1 MPFVAI
7 AIVVALLLRRS
18 HSAPARTTAQ
28 AQSSGG
34 GAGAMD
40 RPRPIGCDNDA
51 GPPNVAGRRPARTW
65 AGVRRRRDRP
75 GLVGRAG
82 GAPGPGRRHP
92 GGGEQAE
99 LLPTGRDNLVAVAM
113 RRLAEA
119 AGAPLP
125 PLHLTVVKGFP
136 LGRGFG
142 SSAAPVVLGLVAA
155 RRLVAPASPTP
166 SCSPWPASEGHPDN
180 ATPCLGRGH
189 PGLGRGRPA
198 PLAAVPVHPD
208 LVAVAL
214 VAPEPMATSEARRLL
229 PERVPFAVAAH
240 TGARSAMLPL
250 ALAGDPELLLPATE
264 DLLHQPQRLAPP
276 RTRPGCWSGCG
287 PPATPGSC
295 PAPGPSLLVLCPR
308 PAAPGVL
315 ADAEAAVA
323 AGGAE
328 GWRIRPLELARH
340 GAGEPRTPAVDCGL
354 KSCG

>member
-1 MPFVAI
+1 MEPTIRV
-7 AIVVALLLRRS
+7 R
-18 HSAPARTTAQ
+18 APATSANLGP
-28 AQSSGG
+28 AFDA
-34 GAGAMD
+34 AGIALD
-40 RPRPIGCDNDA
+40 WWDELE
-51 GPPNVAGRRPARTW
+51 VRPAPVD
-65 AGVRRRRDRP
+65 AIQVS
-75 GLVGRAG
+75 
-82 GAPGPGRRHP
+82 
-92 GGGEQAE
+92 GEQAE

-142 SSAAPVVLGLVAA
+142 SSAAAVVLGLVAA
-155 RRLVAPASPTP
+155 RRLVAPELPDTELLALA
-166 SCSPWPASEGHPDN
+166 CELEGHPDN
-180 ATPCLGRGH
+180 ATPCLQGGAT
-189 PGLGRGRPA
+189 LAWVEDGRPRWR
-198 PLAAVPVHPD
+198 AVPVHPD

-264 DLLHQPQRLAPP
+264 DLLHQPQRLAQAPDSA
-276 RTRPGCWSGCG
+276 RLLERLRAAGHAGFVSG
-287 PPATPGSC
+287 A
-295 PAPGPSLLVLCPR
+295 GPSLLVLCPR

-340 GAGEPRTPAVDCGL
+340 GAR
-354 KSCG
+354 

>member
-1 MPFVAI
+1 MEPTMRV
-7 AIVVALLLRRS
+7 R
-18 HSAPARTTAQ
+18 APATSANLGP
-28 AQSSGG
+28 AFDA
-34 GAGAMD
+34 AGIALD
-40 RPRPIGCDNDA
+40 WWDELE
-51 GPPNVAGRRPARTW
+51 VRPAPVD
-65 AGVRRRRDRP
+65 AIQVS
-75 GLVGRAG
+75 
-82 GAPGPGRRHP
+82 
-92 GGGEQAE
+92 GEQAE

-142 SSAAPVVLGLVAA
+142 SSAAAVVLGLVAA
-155 RRLVAPASPTP
+155 RRLVAPEVPDTELLDLA
-166 SCSPWPASEGHPDN
+166 CELEGHPDN
-180 ATPCLGRGH
+180 ATPCLQGGAT
-189 PGLGRGRPA
+189 LAWVEDGRPRWR
-198 PLAAVPVHPD
+198 AVPVHPD

-250 ALAGDPELLLPATE
+250 ALAGDTDLLLPATE
-264 DLLHQPQRLAPP
+264 DLLHQPQRLAQAPDSARLLERL
-276 RTRPGCWSGCG
+276 RTAGHAGFVSG
-287 PPATPGSC
+287 A
-295 PAPGPSLLVLCPR
+295 GPSLLVLCPR

-323 AGGAE
+323 AGGDE

-340 GAGEPRTPAVDCGL
+340 GAR
-354 KSCG
+354 

>member
-1 MPFVAI
+1 MNQQEPPTIRV
-7 AIVVALLLRRS
+7 R
-18 HSAPARTTAQ
+18 APATSANLGP
-28 AQSSGG
+28 AFDA
-34 GAGAMD
+34 AGIALD
-40 RPRPIGCDNDA
+40 WWDELE
-51 GPPNVAGRRPARTW
+51 VRPAPVD
-65 AGVRRRRDRP
+65 AIQVS
-75 GLVGRAG
+75 
-82 GAPGPGRRHP
+82 
-92 GGGEQAE
+92 GEQAE

-142 SSAAPVVLGLVAA
+142 SSAAAVVLGLVAA
-155 RRLVAPASPTP
+155 RRLVAPALPDTELLVLA
-166 SCSPWPASEGHPDN
+166 CELEGHPDN
-180 ATPCLGRGH
+180 AAPCLQGGAT
-189 PGLGRGRPA
+189 LAWVEDGRPRWR
-198 PLAAVPVHPD
+198 AVPVHPD

-264 DLLHQPQRLAPP
+264 DLLHQPQRLAQAPDSA
-276 RTRPGCWSGCG
+276 RLLERLRAAGHAGFVSG
-287 PPATPGSC
+287 A
-295 PAPGPSLLVLCPR
+295 GPSLLVLCPR

-340 GAGEPRTPAVDCGL
+340 GAR
-354 KSCG
+354 

>member
-1 MPFVAI
+1 MEPTIRV
-7 AIVVALLLRRS
+7 R
-18 HSAPARTTAQ
+18 APATSANLGP
-28 AQSSGG
+28 AFDA
-34 GAGAMD
+34 AGIALD
-40 RPRPIGCDNDA
+40 WWDELE
-51 GPPNVAGRRPARTW
+51 VRPAPVD
-65 AGVRRRRDRP
+65 AIQVS
-75 GLVGRAG
+75 
-82 GAPGPGRRHP
+82 
-92 GGGEQAE
+92 GEQAE

-142 SSAAPVVLGLVAA
+142 SSAAAVVLGLVAA
-155 RRLVAPASPTP
+155 RRLVAPELPDAELLALA
-166 SCSPWPASEGHPDN
+166 CELEGHPDN
-180 ATPCLGRGH
+180 ATPCLQGGAT
-189 PGLGRGRPA
+189 LAWVEDGRPRWR
-198 PLAAVPVHPD
+198 AVPVHPD

-264 DLLHQPQRLAPP
+264 DLLHQPQRLAQAPDSARLLERL
-276 RTRPGCWSGCG
+276 RTAGHAGFVSG
-287 PPATPGSC
+287 A
-295 PAPGPSLLVLCPR
+295 GPSLLVLCPR

-340 GAGEPRTPAVDCGL
+340 GAR
-354 KSCG
+354 

>member
-1 MPFVAI
+1 MEPTIRV
-7 AIVVALLLRRS
+7 R
-18 HSAPARTTAQ
+18 APATSANLGP
-28 AQSSGG
+28 AFDA
-34 GAGAMD
+34 AGIALD
-40 RPRPIGCDNDA
+40 WWDELE
-51 GPPNVAGRRPARTW
+51 VRPAPVD
-65 AGVRRRRDRP
+65 AIQVS
-75 GLVGRAG
+75 
-82 GAPGPGRRHP
+82 
-92 GGGEQAE
+92 GEQAE

-142 SSAAPVVLGLVAA
+142 SSAAAVVLGLVAA
-155 RRLVAPASPTP
+155 RRLVAPGLPDTELLALA
-166 SCSPWPASEGHPDN
+166 CELEGHPDN
-180 ATPCLGRGH
+180 ATPCLQGGAT
-189 PGLGRGRPA
+189 LAWVEDGRPRWR
-198 PLAAVPVHPD
+198 AVPVHPD

-264 DLLHQPQRLAPP
+264 DLLHQPQRLARAPDSARLLERL
-276 RTRPGCWSGCG
+276 RTAGHAGFVSG
-287 PPATPGSC
+287 A
-295 PAPGPSLLVLCPR
+295 GPSLLVLCPR

-315 ADAEAAVA
+315 ADAEAAVT
-323 AGGAE
+323 AGGDE

-340 GAGEPRTPAVDCGL
+340 GAR
-354 KSCG
+354 

>member
-1 MPFVAI
+1 MKPTIHV
-7 AIVVALLLRRS
+7 R
-18 HSAPARTTAQ
+18 APATSANLGP
-28 AQSSGG
+28 AFDA
-34 GAGAMD
+34 AGIALD
-40 RPRPIGCDNDA
+40 WWDELE
-51 GPPNVAGRRPARTW
+51 VRPAP
-65 AGVRRRRDRP
+65 ADAIQVS
-75 GLVGRAG
+75 
-82 GAPGPGRRHP
+82 
-92 GGGEQAE
+92 GEQAE

-142 SSAAPVVLGLVAA
+142 SSAAAVVLGLVAA
-155 RRLVAPASPTP
+155 RRLVAPELPDAELLALA
-166 SCSPWPASEGHPDN
+166 CELEGHPDN
-180 ATPCLGRGH
+180 ATPCLQGGAT
-189 PGLGRGRPA
+189 LAWVEDGRPRWR
-198 PLAAVPVHPD
+198 AVPVHPD

-264 DLLHQPQRLAPP
+264 DLLHQPQRLAQAPDSA
-276 RTRPGCWSGCG
+276 RLLERLRAAGHAAFVSG
-287 PPATPGSC
+287 A
-295 PAPGPSLLVLCPR
+295 GPSLLVLCPR

-315 ADAEAAVA
+315 ADAGAAVA
-323 AGGAE
+323 ATGAE

-340 GAGEPRTPAVDCGL
+340 GAR
-354 KSCG
+354 

>member
-1 MPFVAI
+1 MEPTIRV
-7 AIVVALLLRRS
+7 R
-18 HSAPARTTAQ
+18 APATSANLGP
-28 AQSSGG
+28 AFDA
-34 GAGAMD
+34 AGIALD
-40 RPRPIGCDNDA
+40 WWDELE
-51 GPPNVAGRRPARTW
+51 VRPAPVD
-65 AGVRRRRDRP
+65 AIQVS
-75 GLVGRAG
+75 
-82 GAPGPGRRHP
+82 
-92 GGGEQAE
+92 GEQAE

-142 SSAAPVVLGLVAA
+142 SSAAAVVLGLVAA
-155 RRLVAPASPTP
+155 RRLVAPELPDTELLALA
-166 SCSPWPASEGHPDN
+166 CELEGHPDN
-180 ATPCLGRGH
+180 ATPCLQGGAT
-189 PGLGRGRPA
+189 LAWVEDGRPRWR
-198 PLAAVPVHPD
+198 AVPVHPD

-250 ALAGDPELLLPATE
+250 ALAGDTDLLLPATE
-264 DLLHQPQRLAPP
+264 DLLHQPQRLAQAPDSARLLERL
-276 RTRPGCWSGCG
+276 RTAGHAGFVSG
-287 PPATPGSC
+287 A
-295 PAPGPSLLVLCPR
+295 GPSLLVLCPR

-323 AGGAE
+323 AGGDE

-340 GAGEPRTPAVDCGL
+340 GAR
-354 KSCG
+354 

>member
-1 MPFVAI
+1 MEPTIRV
-7 AIVVALLLRRS
+7 R
-18 HSAPARTTAQ
+18 APATSANLGP
-28 AQSSGG
+28 AFDA
-34 GAGAMD
+34 AGIALD
-40 RPRPIGCDNDA
+40 WWDELE
-51 GPPNVAGRRPARTW
+51 VRPAPVD
-65 AGVRRRRDRP
+65 AIQVS
-75 GLVGRAG
+75 
-82 GAPGPGRRHP
+82 
-92 GGGEQAE
+92 GEQAE

-142 SSAAPVVLGLVAA
+142 SSAAAVILGLVAA
-155 RRLVAPASPTP
+155 RRLVAPELPDTELLALA
-166 SCSPWPASEGHPDN
+166 CELEGHPDN
-180 ATPCLGRGH
+180 ATPCLQGGAT
-189 PGLGRGRPA
+189 LAWVEDGRPRWR
-198 PLAAVPVHPD
+198 AVPVHPD

-264 DLLHQPQRLAPP
+264 DLLHQPQRLAQAPDSARLLERL
-276 RTRPGCWSGCG
+276 RTAGHAGFVSG
-287 PPATPGSC
+287 A
-295 PAPGPSLLVLCPR
+295 GPSRLVLCPR

-323 AGGAE
+323 AAGAE

-340 GAGEPRTPAVDCGL
+340 GAR
-354 KSCG
+354 